1 MLELDTCCFEKRAA
15 MSKKPKANIT
25 FSSLP
30 RHASLNDN
38 SRLKISWQ
46 RSPLRQRIGYALSLI
61 CEGPVSCHIEFVD
74 ALQMATLN
82 WQFRG
87 LDHPTDVLSFPPH
100 PSAQDAHED
109 TNRDALGE
117 LAVCIDV
124 CVKQAKKHKV
134 SVSQEIEKMILHGL
148 IHLKGF
154 DHERSDAA
162 HAVMSGLER
171 SLSKELIKQFGAPD
185 FCLLSDAQKSP
196 KQNVRGKL

>member
-1 MLELDTCCFEKRAA
+1 MLELDTHCHTVRAA
-15 MSKKPKANIT
+15 MSQKPKDSIT

-30 RHASLNDN
+30 QHATIDGE

-46 RSPLRQRIGYALSLI
+46 RSPLRQRIVYALSLM
-61 CEGPVSCHIEFVD
+61 CERPVSCHIEFVD
-74 ALQMATLN
+74 TLQMATLN

-100 PSAQDAHED
+100 PSQQETHTD
-109 TNRDALGE
+109 TNQDVLGE

-134 SVSQEIEKMILHGL
+134 TVSQEIEKMILHGL

-171 SLSKELIKQFGAPD
+171 SLSKELIKQFGPPD
-185 FCLLSDAQKSP
+185 FCLLCEVAKSP
-196 KQNVRGKL
+196 RTKVRGKL